1 MITLWF
7 TLALIAVFFY
17 GISMVAQK
25 IALNDMSAASMI
37 FLSLIFWVPL
47 YLLFLIP
54 FILDGSV
61 WSISPT
67 MLVYALLGTAFGQIG
82 YYTYVEAVERGPIS
96 IVGSITAAYPIMVI
110 GFAIFILGE
119 TTEITAIQLA
129 GAIMITS
136 SIIVLSYFHGAQE
149 KKVPIGRRYYSLCL
163 ATVFIWGLWAI
174 FTKLALEEIDP
185 FLFIG
190 IYAFVI
196 PPVTLGYY
204 RIKKVKV
211 RDVVPKW
218 SRALKIAIASSIVGN
233 IAFFAEIV
241 AISQGPASIVFP
253 LVASTPLV
261 IVLLAYGFLKERLS
275 QREWVLV
282 AVVVTG
288 IIMVATS

>member
-7 TLALIAVFFY
+7 ALALIAVFFY
-17 GISMVAQK
+17 GSSMVAQK
-25 IALNDMSAASMI
+25 VALNDIPAASVI

-47 YLLFLIP
+47 YLIFLIP

-67 MLVYALLGTAFGQIG
+67 MLVYALLGTSFGQIG

-110 GFAIFILGE
+110 GFAVFILGE
-119 TTEITAIQLA
+119 TAEITAIQLA
-129 GAIMITS
+129 GAILITS
-136 SIIVLSYFHGAQE
+136 SIVVLSYFHGVQE
-149 KKVPIGRRYYSLCL
+149 KKAPLDRRYYFLCL
-163 ATVFIWGLWAI
+163 VTVFIWGLWAI
-174 FTKLALEEIDP
+174 FTKLTLEEVDP

-196 PPVTLGYY
+196 PPITLAYY

-211 RDVVPKW
+211 KDAIPRW
-218 SRALKIAIASSIVGN
+218 SRPLKIAIVSSVVAN
-233 IAFFAEIV
+233 FAFFAEIV

-261 IVLLAYGFLKERLS
+261 VVLLAYGFLKERLS
-275 QREWVLV
+275 RREWLLV
-282 AVVVTG
+282 AVVIAG